1 MSSSEPKFKFFKT
14 LLENPPSVLYHYT
27 SMVGLLGIGRSGKI
41 YASDS
46 RYLNDITDSAYV
58 FEFLKDF
65 VDQQVAGTTGE
76 DKKYYQELGSAL
88 RTTRMAEVFVASFSE
103 DGDSLSQWRAYS
115 SGGVGF
121 SIGFDAKSL
130 IAAHVS
136 DPTTGKPF
144 SVISQLRK
152 VEYLTSAGE
161 ASDELLNEAKRLGNA
176 MVWASRQKEEPDA
189 TEQPISSAATAALLA
204 ILAPIFKHHAF
215 NEEREWRLVLAEVLD
230 QMPSK
235 QFRMGRSTL
244 VPYVEVEPHLKEG
257 YFVKE
262 VIVGPTP
269 HPELSIAA
277 LRAFF
282 QSLNHPEVTL
292 HASKVPYRH
301 W

>member
-1 MSSSEPKFKFFKT
+1 MFSITT
-14 LLENPPSVLYHYT
+14 LLWWACWESVDLGRFMRLT
-27 SMVGLLGIGRSGKI
+27 VVISTTLLTRLT
-41 YASDS
+41 
-46 RYLNDITDSAYV
+46 YLNFSRISSINRSLAP
-58 FEFLKDF
+58 
-65 VDQQVAGTTGE
+65 QVRIRNTT
-76 DKKYYQELGSAL
+76 KNWAL
-88 RTTRMAEVFVASFSE
+88 PCRTTRMAEVFVASFSE

-215 NEEREWRLVLAEVLD
+215 NEERQWRLVLAEVLD